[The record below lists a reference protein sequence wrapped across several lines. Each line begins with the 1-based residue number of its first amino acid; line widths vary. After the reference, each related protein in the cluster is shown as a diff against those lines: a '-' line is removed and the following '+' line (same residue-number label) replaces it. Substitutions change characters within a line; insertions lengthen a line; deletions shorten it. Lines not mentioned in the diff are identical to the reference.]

1 MTREERVTLAVLA
14 KSSPTTGPHDLE
26 KQVMTLLR
34 AGSPVESP
42 IIVKDA
48 TLVTPIPRS
57 TRVWMP
63 ARRTSVVFW
72 RFLADMVLAA

>member
-1 MTREERVTLAVLA
+1 MTFAVLV
-14 KSSPTTGPHDLE
+14 KSSPTIGPDLE

-48 TLVTPIPRS
+48 TLVTTIPRS

-63 ARRTSVVFW
+63 ARRMSVVFW
-72 RFLADMVLAA
+72 RFMADWFWLR